1 MKTVGLSGSE
11 SSNLSHAAKPNVKG
25 VDKIFKICYNNYSK
39 VRKEK
44 LKMKRR
50 EDIVLRIKKLKAKP
64 VENARLIRKW
74 ERILRNF
81 DRVDN
86 SNT

>member
-1 MKTVGLSGSE
+1 MRTR
-11 SSNLSHAAKPNVKG
+11 N
-25 VDKIFKICYNNYSK
+25 
-39 VRKEK
+39 
-44 LKMKRR
+44 
-50 EDIVLRIKKLKAKP
+50 DIVLRIEKLKTKP

>member
-1 MKTVGLSGSE
+1 MSCMGIDTSALRHSKTI
-11 SSNLSHAAKPNVKG
+11 KW

-44 LKMKRR
+44 KIKMKRR
-50 EDIVLRIKKLKAKP
+50 EDIVLRIEKLKTNQIDNAK
-64 VENARLIRKW
+64 LIRKW

-81 DRVDN
+81 DRFDN

>member
-1 MKTVGLSGSE
+1 
-11 SSNLSHAAKPNVKG
+11 
-25 VDKIFKICYNNYSK
+25 
-39 VRKEK
+39 
-44 LKMKRR
+44 MKRR
-50 EDIVLRIKKLKAKP
+50 EDIVLRIEKLKIKP
-64 VENARLIRKW
+64 LENAKLIRKW

>member
-1 MKTVGLSGSE
+1 M
-11 SSNLSHAAKPNVKG
+11 

-44 LKMKRR
+44 KNKMKRR
-50 EDIVLRIKKLKAKP
+50 EDIILRIDKLKTKPIDNAK
-64 VENARLIRKW
+64 LIHKW

-81 DRVDN
+81 DKFDS